1 MSSAKRGR
9 TRGNKGEDESTE
21 WSRGDWIPV
30 ISLGVVV
37 VAWLF
42 FEASYYW
49 ISQAMTL
56 LFYAVLIQMWT
67 ELAPDEPVLFSRDG
81 RFIEFLWMAVAAV
94 VIGRVIRTGVE
105 SFTGE
110 ILAIQSL
117 AMSVLIARWYIN
129 LKNESKLSL
138 RDLFRYRDP
147 IDQYLVNVPC
157 TVAFFVPA
165 VQYWLSL
172 HLFSFDTTQGF
183 FGLIIASIFTG
194 LLTYGYR
201 EEGLNEFSVLVE
213 GILR

>member
-9 TRGNKGEDESTE
+9 TRGNKKRDEPTE
-21 WSRGDWIPV
+21 WSRSDWIPV
-30 ISLGVVV
+30 ISLGVVII
-37 VAWLF
+37 AWLF
-42 FEASYYW
+42 SEFSYYW

-81 RFIEFLWMAVAAV
+81 RFIEFILMAIGAV
-94 VIGRVIRTGVE
+94 IMGRTIRTGVE

-117 AMSVLIARWYIN
+117 AMSVLLARWYIN
-129 LKNESKLSL
+129 LKDGSGLSL
-138 RDLFRYRDP
+138 RDICRYRDP

-157 TVAFFVPA
+157 TVAFFAPA

-172 HLFSFDTTQGF
+172 HLFNFDTTQGF
-183 FGLIIASIFTG
+183 FGLIIASIFAG
-194 LLTYGYR
+194 LLVYGYR
-201 EEGLNEFSVLVE
+201 EEGDNKLSELVD